1 VDGTSG
7 IDQLSTLALFV
18 LLSSFFAVA
27 EVGLFGANRQR
38 LKALSGEG
46 RLTATIALRLL
57 DHPSR
62 LLSSLAVLSLV
73 SHVATA
79 VLIARAALAAYGA
92 NLGAWI
98 AFGAGLVLLLVAG
111 EILPKSFAASWPDTA
126 ALWTSIPI
134 HLLSILLSP
143 FSAAL
148 SRVAFVAAWPF
159 GARVPLDHPLV
170 TQGDV
175 QLMMRMGEADGTLE
189 EGEREMITSIFE
201 FGETIVREIM
211 VPRIDIAGI
220 PLSARIMDVVDNVM
234 SEGHSRIPVYRDSVD
249 HIVGVVY
256 VKDLFRYLR
265 EGRTDVTA
273 GEVMRRAYYVPETKK
288 VADLFKEMR
297 QKKVHLAI
305 VVDEYGGTAG
315 LVTIEDV
322 LEEIVGEIQDEYD
335 VEETEPLVMLDE
347 WTALVDGR
355 MNLKEVNDRLAIALP
370 AGDVD
375 SLGGFVY
382 SRLGH
387 VPAQGEEIVVDD
399 IRIRVEALEGQR
411 IALVR
416 VTKPVVEEARA

>member
-1 VDGTSG
+1 VDGSSG
-7 IDQLSTLALFV
+7 IDQLLALALFV
-18 LLSSFFAVA
+18 FLSAFFSLA
-27 EVGLFGANRQR
+27 EVGLFSANRAR
-38 LKALSGEG
+38 LKTLSGEG

-57 DHPSR
+57 EHPSR
-62 LLSSLAVLSLV
+62 LLSGLAILGLIA
-73 SHVATA
+73 HVATA
-79 VLIARAALAAYGA
+79 VLIARVAIASYGGA
-92 NLGAWI
+92 PGAWI
-98 AFGAGLVLLLVAG
+98 GFGAGLLLLLLAG
-111 EILPKSFAASWPDTA
+111 EILPKSFAARWPDCA
-126 ALWTSIPI
+126 ALWASIPV
-134 HLLSILLSP
+134 HLLTLLLSP
-143 FSAAL
+143 FSSVL

-170 TQGDV
+170 SQGDV
-175 QLMMRMGEADGTLE
+175 QLMMRMGETEGTLE
-189 EGEREMITSIFE
+189 AGEREMITSIFE

-220 PLSARIMDVVDNVM
+220 TISARIMDIVDNVM

-256 VKDLFRYLR
+256 VKDLFRFLR
-265 EGRTDVTA
+265 EGRTEVTA
-273 GEVMRRAYYVPETKK
+273 REVMRRPYYVPETKK

-335 VEETEPLVMLDE
+335 FEETEPLVMLDE
-347 WTALVDGR
+347 RTAIVDRR
-355 MNLKEVNDRLAIALP
+355 MNLEEVNDRLEIALP
-370 AGDVD
+370 VGDVD

-387 VPAQGEEIVVDD
+387 VPSQGEEIAVDGVC
-399 IRIRVEALEGQR
+399 IRVEAVDGQR
-411 IALVR
+411 IALLR
-416 VTKPVVEEARA
+416 VTKAAPEEAHT

>member
-1 VDGTSG
+1 MDGSSG
-7 IDQLSTLALFV
+7 IDQLLALALFV
-18 LLSSFFAVA
+18 FLSAFFSLA
-27 EVGLFGANRQR
+27 EVGLFSANRAR
-38 LKALSGEG
+38 LKTLSGEG

-57 DHPSR
+57 EHPSR
-62 LLSSLAVLSLV
+62 LLSGLAILGLIA
-73 SHVATA
+73 HVATA
-79 VLIARAALAAYGA
+79 VLIARVAIASYGGGP
-92 NLGAWI
+92 GAWI
-98 AFGAGLVLLLVAG
+98 GFGAGLLLLLLAG
-111 EILPKSFAASWPDTA
+111 EILPKSFAARWPDCA
-126 ALWTSIPI
+126 ALWASIPV
-134 HLLSILLSP
+134 HLLTLLLSP
-143 FSAAL
+143 FSSVL

-170 TQGDV
+170 SQGDV
-175 QLMMRMGEADGTLE
+175 QLMMRMGETEGTLE
-189 EGEREMITSIFE
+189 AGEREMITSIFE

-220 PLSARIMDVVDNVM
+220 TISARIMDIVDNVM

-256 VKDLFRYLR
+256 VKDLFRFLR
-265 EGRTDVTA
+265 EGRTEVTA
-273 GEVMRRAYYVPETKK
+273 GEVMRRPYYVPETKK

-347 WTALVDGR
+347 RTAIVDRR
-355 MNLKEVNDRLAIALP
+355 MNLEEVNDRLEIALP
-370 AGDVD
+370 VGDVD

-387 VPAQGEEIVVDD
+387 VPSQGEEIAVDGVC
-399 IRIRVEALEGQR
+399 IRVEAVDGQR
-411 IALVR
+411 IALLR
-416 VTKPVVEEARA
+416 VTKAAPEEAHT